1 MYRTIRS
8 FSLQNVLQFIPR
20 LEAYL
25 PPPNS
30 VFPCAL
36 TARSASNRAEH
47 PVVPQFWSSS
57 GSSMV
62 VLLTLVIIL
71 IVPSAL
77 ILGVYVIYRWSAA
90 RRASQW
96 RRCNIPFSPPTFPLG
111 HDAFSCLTSA
121 SPLVAFDR
129 IYRENA
135 DEDLVGFF
143 ATSCPFIL
151 IRDPRLIQR
160 VFAKSFDKAFQTGIV
175 PPENDIETQFTINFC
190 SDRTAW
196 RQSRSIMA
204 PVFSATRLNDLT
216 FGKLKTQVNRMWR
229 HIEETRLVGQPT
241 KAQFIARNFVV
252 DFLSTWHFGE
262 DSNSY
267 RETAQIEQICET
279 YYEPRI
285 RRLLAFWAQVHF
297 PSLQIFESFRFTS
310 QKSKHAMGK
319 FLRRKM
325 DHRMAH
331 GNCGDFV
338 DLMKRMQSKTCWN
351 AQSTS
356 TLDLE
361 DEGLNMRQMIGL
373 SFVLLVA
380 GTDAVASVCH
390 LTLHLLS
397 LYPEHQKKVQQEID
411 QGMAKHGVSELTL
424 SVIQDLQF
432 LEQCLMGTRYK
443 FRKGDKLMIIPYS
456 INRDP
461 KYFENPD
468 DFEPDRF
475 SPENRGS
482 MPPETFLTFGI
493 GPRKCPGYR
502 IGLHIAA
509 TFVASLLCKYT
520 LKPCSHL
527 RQLEAADFDPL
538 WFSLQYAKN
547 SILIDF
553 VPRVVNPMTT
563 EH

>member
-57 GSSMV
+57 GSNMV

-160 VFAKSFDKAFQTGIV
+160 
-175 PPENDIETQFTINFC
+175 
-190 SDRTAW
+190 
-196 RQSRSIMA
+196 
-204 PVFSATRLNDLT
+204 LNDLT

-229 HIEETRLVGQPT
+229 HIEEPRLVGQPT

-424 SVIQDLQF
+424 SVVQDLQF
-432 LEQCLMGTRYK
+432 LEQCLMETLRLYPSLFAIVRTCTEDFHISGTRYK

-461 KYFENPD
+461 KYFKNPD

-527 RQLEAADFDPL
+527 RQLGAADFDPL

>member
-1 MYRTIRS
+1 M
-8 FSLQNVLQFIPR
+8 L
-20 LEAYL
+20 
-25 PPPNS
+25 PNS
-30 VFPCAL
+30 
-36 TARSASNRAEH
+36 AEH

-57 GSSMV
+57 GSNMV

-151 IRDPRLIQR
+151 IRDPRLIQ
-160 VFAKSFDKAFQTGIV
+160 
-175 PPENDIETQFTINFC
+175 
-190 SDRTAW
+190 
-196 RQSRSIMA
+196 
-204 PVFSATRLNDLT
+204 
-216 FGKLKTQVNRMWR
+216 
-229 HIEETRLVGQPT
+229 
-241 KAQFIARNFVV
+241 
-252 DFLSTWHFGE
+252 
-262 DSNSY
+262 
-267 RETAQIEQICET
+267 
-279 YYEPRI
+279 
-285 RRLLAFWAQVHF
+285 RLLAFWAQVHF

-424 SVIQDLQF
+424 SVVQDLQF
-432 LEQCLMGTRYK
+432 LEQCLMETLRLYPSLFAIVRTCTEDFHISGTRYK

-461 KYFENPD
+461 KYFKNPD

-527 RQLEAADFDPL
+527 RQLGAADFDPL